1 LQAFNAYEP
10 NYDRLDPMTNRSAE
24 DYRKTAEERGGK
36 VKFAYLSPD
45 FANPTGET
53 LDEAGRQRLLGLAD
67 ELDCAVIED
76 GAYQSLRYDGTPVPP
91 VLALDCAR
99 SGGIENTRT
108 LYCGSFSKTLSP
120 GLRLGWVCAAKDVI
134 SRLVLL
140 KQAGDLHSSSLN
152 QEAMARVAET
162 VFDAQ
167 VDKVRSA
174 YRERRDA
181 MLAALENHMPA
192 GTRWTRPE
200 GGMFVWV
207 ELPEVISG
215 CGRTPERGCR
225 NGQDCLCSG
234 QGVFRRRKR
243 WQHLATQLF
252 SNDAGENH
260 RGHFPPRHLDCED
273 CHTRAVIRFR
283 IKTAKGQRR
292 MDLTDQLNNYCERLG
307 PEFWSEP
314 VNAITNAAFVVAA
327 LAAYLL
333 WRRKTPDDWVALFL
347 ICVVLATGIG
357 SFLFHTFATRWALLA
372 DVIPIVVFI
381 HGFLLFA
388 LRRFLNLHWVI
399 SVSIVIGFF
408 VLSPMV
414 GEVWA
419 PLIGSSAGYLP
430 ALLAIFVVG
439 GFFYQHDKALAKQVL
454 LIGAT

>member
-1 LQAFNAYEP
+1 MMTWDAVLATRAKRMSASEIRELLKLLDQPDIISFAGGIPDPALFPADAFRTAYADALSGGGAAAGLQYSVSEGSLRLRRWLVGEMAKLGVSCGPENILITSGSQQALDFLGKLFLSANDTALVGWPTYLGALQAFNAYEP
-10 NYDRLDPMTNRSAE
+10 NFDRLDPMTNRSAV

-99 SGGIENTRT
+99 SSGIENTRT

-120 GLRLGWVCAAKDVI
+120 GLRLGWVCAASDVI
-134 SRLVLL
+134 SRLVLM

-181 MLAALENHMPA
+181 MLAAIENHMPA

-207 ELPEVISG
+207 ELPEGADAAGLLKEAVETAKIAFVPGKAFFADGSG
-215 CGRTPERGCR
+215 GNTLRLSFSATTPEKITEGI
-225 NGQDCLCSG
+225 S
-234 QGVFRRRKR
+234 
-243 WQHLATQLF
+243 
-252 SNDAGENH
+252 
-260 RGHFPPRHLDCED
+260 
-273 CHTRAVIRFR
+273 
-283 IKTAKGQRR
+283 
-292 MDLTDQLNNYCERLG
+292 RLG
-307 PEFWSEP
+307 TLI
-314 VNAITNAAFVVAA
+314 A
-327 LAAYLL
+327 
-333 WRRKTPDDWVALFL
+333 KTV
-347 ICVVLATGIG
+347 T
-357 SFLFHTFATRWALLA
+357 
-372 DVIPIVVFI
+372 
-381 HGFLLFA
+381 
-388 LRRFLNLHWVI
+388 
-399 SVSIVIGFF
+399 
-408 VLSPMV
+408 
-414 GEVWA
+414 
-419 PLIGSSAGYLP
+419 P
-430 ALLAIFVVG
+430 AL
-439 GFFYQHDKALAKQVL
+439 
-454 LIGAT
+454 